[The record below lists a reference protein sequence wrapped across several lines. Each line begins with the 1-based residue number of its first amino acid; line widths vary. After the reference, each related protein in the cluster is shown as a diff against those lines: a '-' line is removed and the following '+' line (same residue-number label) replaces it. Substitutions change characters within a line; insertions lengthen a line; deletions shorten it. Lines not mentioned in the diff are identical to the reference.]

1 MCPSFFPAKLPLFRL
16 FYRCA
21 NPVYAMPNSGNLNVE
36 ITTLEK
42 YVKIEV
48 IDTGEGIPPENIAK
62 IFEPYFSTKETGKI
76 GVKSSESTK
85 FAVKI
90 PIA

>member
-1 MCPSFFPAKLPLFRL
+1 
-16 FYRCA
+16 
-21 NPVYAMPNSGNLNVE
+21 MPNSRNLNVE

-62 IFEPYFSTKETGKI
+62 IFEPYFSTKETAWQ
-76 GVKSSESTK
+76 SSNELLTNITARSRLNQAK
-85 FAVKI
+85 ARSLRRKYLRVRDE
-90 PIA
+90 